1 MACLNFIRG
10 RRRHANP
17 PQGGPQ
23 SSNGSQVPAAAPARG
38 PPVAQ
43 PNSEILVSSDDLI
56 NISEDEVDNSH
67 RFRVPV
73 VPQPMGAAASCS
85 GGQGAQTAAPAAAE
99 GGATPPAPQETATAA
114 SRNKEK
120 ASPSQV
126 IFYFDCSLIFCFSR
140 FLLLQ
145 ILVNVS
151 VNVCFSIGVN
161 GLLNVLQCWY
171 YWYLLKQYVMSYFV
185 VVAAAAKVSLCRLSY
200 VLLLGCYI
208 KTALRLY
215 F

>member
-1 MACLNFIRG
+1 
-10 RRRHANP
+10 
-17 PQGGPQ
+17 
-23 SSNGSQVPAAAPARG
+23 
-38 PPVAQ
+38 
-43 PNSEILVSSDDLI
+43 
-56 NISEDEVDNSH
+56 
-67 RFRVPV
+67 V

-99 GGATPPAPQETATAA
+99 GGATPPAPQETATTA
-114 SRNKEK
+114 SVKEK